1 MDLTPERALDEMA
14 TKGEGSGI
22 CQMQAMAG
30 LCNAAEFDALTMNLP
45 VHERVVHGDATDQA
59 ILRFS
64 ETLGS
69 IGDLR
74 RQWKKTNELAF
85 NSKNKF
91 MIRTFQLAEP
101 GGLRHSVSP
110 EEALQFRHQDM

>member
-1 MDLTPERALDEMA
+1 MFVTECSICTMDLTPKRTLDEMA

-22 CQMQAMAG
+22 CQMQAVAG
-30 LCNAAEFDALTMNLP
+30 LCNAAEFDAATVNLP
-45 VHERVVHGDATDQA
+45 IHERIVHGDATDQA

-69 IGDLR
+69 VRDLR
-74 RQWKKTNELAF
+74 RPWKKINELAF

-101 GGLRHSVSP
+101 RGLRHSVSP
-110 EEALQFRHQDM
+110 